1 MKSRFLSYGAG
12 MQTFALLVMAEQGEI
27 QVDEVVFADTG
38 AEHPETYEHIE
49 KVAKPICE
57 RIGIPFTTVRMNKT
71 VTDISMLQGDV
82 LKNYKDMLK
91 RTEDLTRKNKAVV
104 RSQENMKYPVK
115 QKTVTNLRDEIIA
128 RRRVPSI
135 NPQSRWC
142 MPPEQLI
149 VTADGLRS
157 ISSIKIGDQVLTGN
171 GRYKKVLNVF
181 TRDYDGKLVKIRPHG
196 YTGPEFETYLT
207 PEHKV
212 FAKRL
217 GYKKYKG
224 VGERTVSPGEWIEAG
239 KLFNQEIVLS
249 YPRLKETE
257 DKDISDELLR
267 LIGYYLAEGYISDR
281 VYFTFGKNLQ
291 EAGYAQEVFDMLTKL
306 GYSPRLYFHHTGYVV
321 SCYGRKN
328 GLVQFFRQFGVGSHS
343 KKIPL
348 WVKKLLERKIQLIL
362 DTYLLGDGHLTHEGK
377 NNRAVWK
384 ASSVSLQLAWDIRDI
399 ALKCGHLS
407 EIYRRDNHRE
417 SHIGSRIITGLS
429 DIYEIRIRGNPNEP
443 SLFRRY
449 RFNEN
454 YIHGKPWEISMV
466 DYKGIVYDLEVE
478 DDHTFCAPSFIVSN
492 CTSDSKLVPIHK
504 GYIRVQQEK
513 GDYVKPC
520 IAYIGLS
527 YEELTRM
534 YKPHLSEYS
543 VEYPLIDKKM
553 TRKDCLKYVS
563 AHGYESPPKSGCYFC
578 PFQSAKQWGILYR
591 NHPDLYWD
599 SVDLEEMDL
608 NFPTYKLNAK
618 GVTLRKLVEYF
629 SPTIQMTLDD
639 SGEEREAMAC
649 EVAGYCGV

>member
-12 MQTFALLVMAEQGEI
+12 MQTFALLVMAEQGDI
-27 QVDEVVFADTG
+27 QIDEVVFADTG
-38 AEHPETYEHIE
+38 GEHPETYAHIE
-49 KVAKPICE
+49 KVAKPICD
-57 RIGIPFTTVRMNKT
+57 RMGIPFITVRMRKI
-71 VTDISMLQGDV
+71 VTDITSLHGDA
-82 LKNYKDMLK
+82 LIDYKNMLK
-91 RTEDLTRKNKAVV
+91 QTEDLSRKNKAFIRSLENKKYYVQQKVV
-104 RSQENMKYPVK
+104 TS
-115 QKTVTNLRDEIIA
+115 LRDEIITK
-128 RRRVPSI
+128 RMVPSI
-135 NPQSRWC
+135 NPRSRWC

-181 TRDYDGKLVKIRPHG
+181 TRDYDGKLVKIRPRG
-196 YTGPEFETYLT
+196 YAGPEFETYLT

-224 VGERTVSPGEWIEAG
+224 VGEHTISSGEWIEAG
-239 KLFNQEIVLS
+239 QLFNQEIVLS

-267 LIGYYLAEGYISDR
+267 LIGYYLAEGYLSDR
-281 VYFTFGKNLQ
+281 VYFTFGKNLK
-291 EAGYAQEVFDMLTKL
+291 EAGYAQEVFDMLTKI

-321 SCYGRKN
+321 SCFGKKN
-328 GLVQFFRQFGVGSHS
+328 GLVQFFRQFGTGSHG

-348 WVKKLLERKIQLIL
+348 WVKKLSERKIQLIL
-362 DTYLLGDGHLTHEGK
+362 DTYLLGDGYLMHEGK

-384 ASSVSLQLAWDIRDI
+384 ASSVSVQLAWDIRDI
-399 ALKCGHLS
+399 ALKCGRLS
-407 EIYRRDNHRE
+407 EIYRRGNHRE
-417 SHIGSRIITGLS
+417 SHIGSRLIKGLS
-429 DIYEIRIRGNPNEP
+429 DIYEIRIRDNPDEP

-454 YIHGKPWEISMV
+454 YIHGKLWEISMV

-492 CTSDSKLVPIHK
+492 CTSDSKLIPIHR
-504 GYIRVQQEK
+504 GYIREEQVK
-513 GDYVKPC
+513 GNYVKPC
-520 IAYIGLS
+520 VAVIGLG

-534 YKPHLSEYS
+534 YKPHLAEYT
-543 VEYPLIDKKM
+543 VEYPLIDRKM
-553 TRKDCLKYVS
+553 TRRDCVKYVTD
-563 AHGYESPPKSGCYFC
+563 HGYESPPKSGCYFC
-578 PFQSAKQWGILYR
+578 PFQSEKQWGILYR

-599 SVDLEEMDL
+599 AVSLEELDL
-608 NFPTYKLNAK
+608 NFLTYKLNPK
-618 GVTLRKLVEYF
+618 GVPLRKLAEYF
-629 SPTIQMTLDD
+629 SLTKQTTLDD
-639 SGEEREAMAC
+639 THDVHDEMSC
-649 EVAGYCGV
+649 EQAGYCGV